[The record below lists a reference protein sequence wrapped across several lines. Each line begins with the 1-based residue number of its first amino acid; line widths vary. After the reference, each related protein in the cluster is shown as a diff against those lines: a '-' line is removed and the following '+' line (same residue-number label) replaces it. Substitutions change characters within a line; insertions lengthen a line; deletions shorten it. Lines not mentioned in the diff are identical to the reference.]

1 MNKCIFDNEEYPA
14 FVKNLQ
20 RTQYCFGYSGEWYN
34 NWIDWIADLPYDE
47 AASIINLINEVYIT
61 GVEGSFQ

>member
-1 MNKCIFDNEEYPA
+1 MNKIIFDNEEYAP

-20 RTQYCFGYSGEWYN
+20 RTQYCFGYSSEWYN
-34 NWIDWIADLPYDE
+34 NWIDWIASLPYNE

-61 GVEGSFQ
+61 GLEGSFR